1 MLHSVYMVVVMA
13 CLACSACMDMGS
25 RCPIRDKVSNYEY
38 VCKVQLSTNK

>member
-25 RCPIRDKVSNYEY
+25 RCPI
-38 VCKVQLSTNK
+38 